1 MIPASQSALP
11 PLVTADSPWTVCQ
24 LGAREHYAI
33 PRALL
38 GTGRPVHLVTD
49 FWAGR
54 RRWAIGRLAERAH
67 PDCRNETVTDFGLS
81 LLTFEALSRLRRLRN
96 WRLIEARNA
105 WFDRQAARCLES
117 LAPRGTLFAY
127 SYASSRT
134 LAAARRLGMRTILG
148 QIDPGPV
155 EVRLVR
161 DRRREAGLLP
171 EPEPSADYWENWRS
185 ECRLADAIVVNS
197 SWSKSAL
204 EAEGIPADR
213 IHVVPLAFEGG
224 PADRAPPPPRA
235 ARPFSPD
242 RPLQVL
248 FLGQIVVRKGL
259 LEIAEA
265 IGRLADLPVRWTF
278 VGGGDP
284 VVLDRLRG
292 LPQTRVLGSVR
303 RQEAGRH
310 YREADIFLLPTHSD
324 GFALTQ
330 LEAAAHGLPIIASKH
345 CGDVVRH
352 GENGLLLEAVTSEA
366 IVDAVQSILREPDR
380 LAAFRERQRERPSRT
395 LSDLAQDLIHIESAI
410 SPPEGAAHAVR

>member
-1 MIPASQSALP
+1 MPPASHSLLP
-11 PLVTADSPWTVCQ
+11 PPVSADSSWTVCQ

-38 GTGRPVHLVTD
+38 GDGRPVHLVTD

-54 RRWAIGRLAERAH
+54 SRWAIGRLAERVH
-67 PDCRNETVTDFGLS
+67 PECRDDVVTDFGLS
-81 LLTFEALSRLRRLRN
+81 LLTFEAVSRLRRLRS
-96 WRLIEARNA
+96 WGLIEARNA
-105 WFDRQAARCLES
+105 WFDREAARRLER
-117 LAPRGTLFAY
+117 LAPGGTLFAY
-127 SYASSRT
+127 SYAASRT

-155 EVRLVR
+155 EVRLVQ
-161 DRRREAGLLP
+161 DRRRKAGLPP

-213 IHVVPLAFEGG
+213 IRIVPLAFEGRPVERGSG
-224 PADRAPPPPRA
+224 PPAADR
-235 ARPFSPD
+235 FSRD
-242 RPLQVL
+242 RPLQIL

-265 IGRLADLPVRWTF
+265 IGRLADQPIVWTF
-278 VGGGDP
+278 VGGGDSAL
-284 VVLDRLRG
+284 LDRLRG
-292 LPQTRVLGSVR
+292 LPQTRVFGSVR

-352 GENGLLLEAVTSEA
+352 GENGLLLDAVTSEA
-366 IVDAVQSILREPDR
+366 IVDAVLSIVREPDR
-380 LAAFRERQRERPSRT
+380 LAAFRERQLGRPSRT
-395 LSDLAQDLIHIESAI
+395 LADLAQDLIRIESAI
-410 SPPEGAAHAVR
+410 SPPEGVAHAAR